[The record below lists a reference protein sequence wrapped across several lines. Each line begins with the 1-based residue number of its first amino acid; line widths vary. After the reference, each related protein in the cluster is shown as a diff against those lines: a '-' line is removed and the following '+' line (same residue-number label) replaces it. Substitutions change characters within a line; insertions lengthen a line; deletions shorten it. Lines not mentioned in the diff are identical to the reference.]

1 MSARRRKA
9 PEQTLFAFAE
19 EQDERRKGVDALF
32 ASVPHFRTPARFLD
46 LLFGTAHFRAYAPY
60 NAMLIHVQRPQARY
74 VLPAARWGRYN
85 RVVRRSANP
94 LVILRPFSP
103 VCYLYDLADTRVQPG
118 CADRFPPHWAER
130 PEDDPVADVSPVLLN
145 RLFGRLPLWGVAH
158 ETVPTGPASAGR
170 LFVADAAP
178 VPDLDVKIGATS
190 VAWPPVYVLQTRE
203 SAPNT
208 DIFTALVHELAR
220 LFCRHVR
227 CAYEK
232 GWGAG
237 REQTES
243 AESFETLVATWLV
256 CRRQQVASAAYA
268 DLRDRLSALDEIPD
282 ISFDA
287 VLDAVA
293 EIETM
298 LGDCT
303 VEDGFL
309 YRHSPSFAA
318 QVRVMRVL
326 QRRPPAS

>member
-1 MSARRRKA
+1 MSARRKRE

-32 ASVPHFRTPARFLD
+32 ASVPHFRTSARFLD
-46 LLFGTAHFRAYAPY
+46 LLLGTAHFRTYAPY
-60 NAMLIHVQRPQARY
+60 NAMLICVQRPQARY

-85 RVVRRSANP
+85 RIVRRSANP

-118 CADRFPPHWAER
+118 REDRFPPHWSERAE
-130 PEDDPVADVSPVLLN
+130 EDPREAVSPILLN
-145 RLFGRLPLWGVAH
+145 RLFSRLPLWGVAH
-158 ETVPTGPASAGR
+158 DTVPTGPASAGR
-170 LFVADAAP
+170 IFVADAAP
-178 VPDLDVKIGATS
+178 MPDLDVRVGASS
-190 VAWPPVYVLQTRE
+190 VAWPPAYVLQTRE
-203 SAPNT
+203 CAPNT
-208 DIFTALVHELAR
+208 DLFTAVIRALSH

-227 CAYEK
+227 SAYEK

-237 REQTES
+237 REQTET
-243 AESFETLVATWLV
+243 AETFETLVATWLV
-256 CRRQQVASAAYA
+256 CRRLQVASPAYGE
-268 DLRDRLSALDEIPD
+268 LRDRLAASDEIPD

-287 VLDAVA
+287 VLNAVA

-298 LGDCT
+298 LGDCS

-318 QVRVMRVL
+318 QVRVARDL
-326 QRRPPAS
+326 LRTPPSV

>member
-1 MSARRRKA
+1 MSARRKKE

-32 ASVPHFRTPARFLD
+32 ASVPYYRAPARFLD
-46 LLFGTAHFRAYAPY
+46 LLEGTAHFRNYAPY

-85 RVVRRSANP
+85 RTVRRSASP
-94 LVILRPFSP
+94 LVVLRPFAP
-103 VCYLYDLADTRVQPG
+103 VSYLFDLADTRVLQG
-118 CADRFPPHWAER
+118 REDRFPPHWAER
-130 PEDDPVADVSPVLLN
+130 PDADPAEEVSPVLLN
-145 RLFGRLPLWGVAH
+145 KLLSRLPLWGVAH
-158 ETVPTGPASAGR
+158 DTVPTGPASAGR
-170 LFVADAAP
+170 IFVAESAP
-178 VPDLDVKIGATS
+178 VADLEIRVGASS
-190 VAWPPVYVLQTRE
+190 VAWPPAYVLQTRA
-203 SAPNT
+203 SAPNA
-208 DIFTALVHELAR
+208 DIFAALVTELSR

-227 CAYEK
+227 SAYEK

-237 REQTES
+237 REQTAS
-243 AESFETLVATWLV
+243 AESFETLVAAWLV
-256 CRRQQVASAAYA
+256 CRRQGVASPVYA
-268 DLRDRLSALDEIPD
+268 ELRDRLSALDEIPD

-309 YRHSPSFAA
+309 CRYSPSFAA
-318 QVRVMRVL
+318 QVRVARDL
-326 QRRPPAS
+326 QRKTPSA